1 MSAADRPNALSLVL
15 APLGAIMF
23 GIVPFFVVG
32 LVQSGIDTASLL
44 FWRYLFA
51 IAVLVPLALAMRQ
64 PLAAAWRGNGRGLFM
79 TSLTLGALQ
88 TFCYFTAVE
97 YIPTSIAILFFYCY
111 PLMTL
116 LLQRVLHGVS
126 APRSTLFACLL
137 ILGGAGAMAAGAL
150 GQVGIPVLGLLLAA
164 AVPISYGFYII
175 RLTRFAHGVPAV
187 PGAIFIQAG
196 LLVSFGIGVAVTGLD
211 FGRGF
216 GDWSYL
222 LAIATI
228 GSALPMLIMAYTLP
242 RLGPAG
248 FGIMSSLELV
258 TVVVVGVLFLGE
270 TLSAGQW
277 VGIGLVLAGIGLY
290 RPVPSRAASGSK
302 A

>member
-1 MSAADRPNALSLVL
+1 MAHDDRPNALSLFL
-15 APLGAIMF
+15 APLGAIFF

-44 FWRYLFA
+44 FWRYFFA
-51 IAVLVPLALAMRQ
+51 LAVLLPLALATRRD
-64 PLAAAWRGNGRGLFM
+64 LAAIWRGKGRGLFL

-116 LLQRVLHGVS
+116 GLQRVLHGTR
-126 APRSTLFACLL
+126 APRATIFACLL
-137 ILGGAGAMAAGAL
+137 ILAGAGAMAAGAI
-150 GQVGIPVLGLLLAA
+150 GQAGIPLFGLLLAA
-164 AVPISYGFYII
+164 AVPVSYGFYIL
-175 RLTRFAHGVPAV
+175 RLTRYSVGVPAL
-187 PGAIFIQAG
+187 PGAIFIQLG
-196 LLVSFGIGVAVTGLD
+196 LLCSFGIGAVAMGLD
-211 FGRGF
+211 VGRSL

-228 GSALPMLIMAYTLP
+228 GSAVPMLIMAYTLP

-258 TVVVVGVLFLGE
+258 TVVLVGVAFLGE

-277 VGIGLVLAGIGLY
+277 AGIALVLGGIALY
-290 RPVPSRAASGSK
+290 RPAVARSGSGSK
-302 A
+302 T